1 MVKIFAKYLQK
12 EINFSSVAGLSYDK
26 VSNCT
31 KKGTSAQVLFNIC
44 IDDIA
49 FQLFCIDGILM
60 GASHL
65 LILNY
70 GTEMKL
76 KLLSSLLTYLLY
88 YLHSY
93 LLNYL
98 LTHLLY
104 RSRSLYFTAPDPCLF
119 PGLAL
124 ALNLYLTTLAPNL
137 YLPALALTLY

>member
-31 KKGTSAQVLFNIC
+31 KKRTSTQVLFNIC

-60 GASHL
+60 AASHL

-76 KLLSSLLTYLLY
+76 KATSFPPHLLTL
-88 YLHSY
+88 
-93 LLNYL
+93 L
-98 LTHLLY
+98 LT
-104 RSRSLYFTAPDPCLF
+104 
-119 PGLAL
+119 
-124 ALNLYLTTLAPNL
+124 
-137 YLPALALTLY
+137 